1 MNKQEFLGKLR
12 LGLVGLPQDEIEERL
27 AFYCE
32 MIDDRM
38 EEGLSEEQAVNAIG
52 DVEGIT
58 SQIIGDI
65 PFAKLVKEK
74 MRAKRTLKA
83 WEIVLLAL
91 GSPVWFSLIIA
102 AIAVAFSL
110 YVALWSVVV
119 SLWAVFV
126 AIAACSFAFVV
137 MGTGYAFVM
146 DVMIGLAVLGAGII
160 CAGFSIFLFFGCR
173 EVTKGLLIFT
183 KKIALGIKKCF
194 VGKGEK

>member
-32 MIDDRM
+32 MIDDRI

-52 DVEGIT
+52 DVEGII

-160 CAGFSIFLFFGCR
+160 CAGLSIFLFFGCR

-183 KKIALGIKKCF
+183 KKIALSIKKCF

>member
-38 EEGLSEEQAVNAIG
+38 EEGLSEEKAVNEIG
-52 DVEGIT
+52 DVEGIV

-160 CAGFSIFLFFGCR
+160 CAGLSIFLFFGCR